1 LDRRS
6 FLRTT
11 TLGGAAAAGTA
22 ALATPA
28 LSQGKQQVKM
38 VTTWPRNFP
47 GLGTGAQ
54 RVADRI
60 TAASGGR
67 IEVKLFA
74 AGELVPAFESFDAVS
89 SGSAEMYHGAD
100 YYWQGKHKGFNFIT
114 AVPLGLTASEQ
125 EAWMHFGGL
134 QELYDELG
142 AQFGI
147 KGFLAGNTGVQMGGW
162 FRDPI
167 TSLDDM
173 KGLKMRMPGLG
184 GEVLRQIG
192 ASAVTLPGGEIFPAL
207 QAGTI
212 DATEWVGPYNDM
224 AFGFQQILKN
234 YMYPG
239 FHEPGSAL
247 SVGINLEW
255 WEQQS
260 DSDKALIQAC
270 CDAENDKMMAEYNA
284 RNGDA
289 LRRLTTDMGVELH
302 RFPEEVFKEIAEAA
316 EQVVADT
323 ANEDELAKRIYDS
336 YAAFRKN
343 VSGWTALSD
352 QAYMAAR
359 SNALEI

>member
-1 LDRRS
+1 MDRRS
-6 FLRTT
+6 FLTT
-11 TLGGAAAAGTA
+11 TAIGATGAA

-28 LSQGKQQVKM
+28 ISQGVQQIKM

-60 TAASGGR
+60 TLASGGR
-67 IEVKLFA
+67 IECKLFA

-89 SGSAEMYHGAD
+89 TGAAEMYHAAD

-134 QELYDELG
+134 QELYDEL
-142 AQFGI
+142 AAEFGV

-162 FRDPI
+162 FRNPI

-192 ASAVTLPGGEIFPAL
+192 AAAVTLPGGEIFPAL

-212 DATEWVGPYNDM
+212 DATAWVGPYNDM

-247 SVGINLEW
+247 SVGINKAW
-255 WEQQS
+255 WDAQN
-260 DSDKALIQAC
+260 DSDKALIKAC
-270 CDAENDKMMAEYNA
+270 CDAENDMMMAEYNA
-284 RNGDA
+284 RNGDS
-289 LRRLTTDMGVELH
+289 LNKLLNDMGVSLH
-302 RFPEEVFKEIAEAA
+302 KFPDEVFGQIATAA
-316 EQVVADT
+316 EDVVASV
-323 ANEDELAKRIYDS
+323 ASEDPLAQRIYDS
-336 YAAFRKN
+336 YSAFRKS
-343 VSGWTALSD
+343 VSSWTKLSD
-352 QAYMAAR
+352 QSYMAAR
-359 SNALEI
+359 SAALGI